1 MDFLK
6 NVLGQLLNPRS
17 RLERLYR
24 SEPQAGTDAAGTEAS
39 DRVPPIPRG
48 RLRPRHIVLN
58 FPLMI
63 GTALVAGLFLLAVFG
78 PLWAPKNPYMASAH
92 IVPHYDAQKGEYIR
106 PPLPPS
112 AEYPLGTDRWGNDLL
127 SLMMHG
133 ARNTL
138 VACAF
143 ITMVRIIVGLI
154 LGGMAGWNEGKTFD
168 QVMMAL
174 VVVITSVPIL
184 ISSMILIYALDIRKG
199 LPVFIIALSAIG
211 WAEIAQYIR
220 SEFLVL
226 RRAPYIEGARA
237 TGLTGFATA
246 VRHVLPNV
254 LPYLLVITFLE
265 MGAVMMLLGELGFIG
280 VFIGGGSRIPVAA
293 DLNDFDTYIPV
304 GIPDVPEWGAI
315 LAEGWRFLR
324 SKPFVVLPPALAFF
338 ISVVAFNTM
347 GEGLRRLIEQ
357 AGFSTG
363 FLLRKRM
370 VLVIAGLTLA
380 ALFIMNNTGPA
391 PWYQRAADAFNG
403 DLAYEH
409 IETLTGMAGRASGQ
423 PSGDQAAAYIAER
436 FEAYGLEAGRRGT
449 GFVHYLETR
458 VVRPLKQPYLA
469 LLDGD
474 GRPLQEF
481 RHQLEFGFVIDGH
494 GGDGDVT
501 APLTFVGFELEP
513 DQYNWESFKGL
524 DLRDRIVV
532 LMQGN
537 APPDFATE
545 ALIRGARGVLWTT
558 GDGRDDTRSQIQL
571 ADSGQRYLV
580 RPNIP
585 IYRIRPSV
593 ATALFAP
600 SEVALTDLLLH
611 DETVDQ
617 SGPGWFTKDQSAVVR
632 MALHLSE
639 PQEVEVPCVLGYKL
653 GSDYDLA
660 DQVVI
665 IFASYDGLGVDPDG
679 TLYPAANHN
688 ASSIGLLLEIARL
701 WQQQDLNARRSVVF
715 VAWGGGQLDDS
726 GAREYLNERSNYPS
740 LSTRGMGR
748 DFAPAVII
756 QPDYVGS
763 GGEELFIHPDSDQR
777 LSSLLRQTAA
787 EAGITVVS
795 EQETVLPYDQLVN
808 SRRTDWLHFTWS
820 DPDIPPDEDTLDRI
834 DPEKLQAIGEAFSL
848 TLTQIVRQTSY

>member
-1 MDFLK
+1 MDSLK

-17 RLERLYR
+17 RLERLFR
-24 SEPQAGTDAAGTEAS
+24 SEPKVGTDASES
-39 DRVPPIPRG
+39 VPLFTRG

-58 FPLMI
+58 FPLVI
-63 GTALVAGLFLLAVFG
+63 GTVLVVGLFLLAVFG
-78 PLWAPKNPYMASAH
+78 PLWAPKNPYIASAH
-92 IVPHYDAQKGEYIR
+92 IVPHYDFQQDEYIR

-143 ITMVRIIVGLI
+143 ITMVRIIIGLI
-154 LGGMAGWNEGKTFD
+154 LGGIAGWNEGRTFD
-168 QVMMAL
+168 QAVMAL

-211 WAEIAQYIR
+211 WAQIAQYIR

-237 TGLTGFATA
+237 TGLSGFATA
-246 VRHVLPNV
+246 VRHVLPHV
-254 LPYLLVITFLE
+254 LPYLLVIAFLE
-265 MGAVMMLLGELGFIG
+265 MGAVMTLLGELGFIG
-280 VFIGGGSRIPVAA
+280 VFIGGGSRIPVVT
-293 DLNDFDTYIPV
+293 DPNQFETYNPV
-304 GIPDVPEWGAI
+304 GIPDVPEWGVI
-315 LAEGWRFLR
+315 LAEGFRFLR

-347 GEGLRRLIEQ
+347 GEGLRRLIDQ

-380 ALFIMNNTGPA
+380 TLFIMNNTGPA
-391 PWYQRAADAFNG
+391 PWYQRVADAFNG

-409 IETLTGMAGRASGQ
+409 IEILTGMAGRAGGQ
-423 PSGDQAAAYIAER
+423 PGGDQAADYIAEKL
-436 FEAYGLEAGRRGT
+436 EAYGLEAGRRRT
-449 GFVHYLETR
+449 SFVHYLETR
-458 VVRPLKQPYLA
+458 VVRPLEQPYLA
-469 LLDGD
+469 LLDAN

-494 GGDGDVT
+494 GGGGDVT
-501 APLTFVGFELEP
+501 APLTFVGFEREP
-513 DQYNWESFKGL
+513 SQYHWESFKGL
-524 DLRDRIVV
+524 DLRDRVVV

-545 ALIRGARGVLWTT
+545 ALIRGARGVLWIT

-580 RPNIP
+580 QPNIP

-600 SEVALTDLLLH
+600 SEFALTDLLLH

-632 MALHLSE
+632 LALHLSE

-660 DQVVI
+660 DQVVV
-665 IFASYDGLGVDPDG
+665 IFASYDGLGLDPDG

-726 GAREYLNERSNYPS
+726 GAKEYLNNRSNYPS
-740 LSTRGMGR
+740 LSTRSMYR

-777 LSSLLRQTAA
+777 LASLLKQTAA

-795 EQETVLPYDQLVN
+795 EQETVLPHDQLVN
-808 SRRTDWLHFTWS
+808 SRRTDWLYFTWS
-820 DPDIPPDEDTLDRI
+820 DPDVPPDQDTLDRI
-834 DPEKLQAIGEAFSL
+834 DPDKLQAVGEAFSL
-848 TLTQIVRQTSY
+848 TLTQIVRQTNY

>member
-1 MDFLK
+1 MEFLK

-17 RLERLYR
+17 HLERLYR
-24 SEPQAGTDAAGTEAS
+24 SDLEAGADTTS
-39 DRVPPIPRG
+39 SVPIVTRG
-48 RLRPRHIVLN
+48 RLRPRHIVRN
-58 FPLMI
+58 FPLLI

-78 PLWAPKNPYMASAH
+78 PLWAPKNPYIASAH
-92 IVPHYDAQKGEYIR
+92 IVPHYDFQQDEYIR

-112 AEYPLGTDRWGNDLL
+112 DEYPLGTDRWGNDLL

-143 ITMVRIIVGLI
+143 ITMVRILVGLI
-154 LGGMAGWNEGKTFD
+154 LGGVAGWNEGKTFD
-168 QVMMAL
+168 QAVMAL

-199 LPVFIIALSAIG
+199 LPVFIIALSVIG

-226 RRAPYIEGARA
+226 RRAPFIEGARA
-237 TGLTGFATA
+237 TGLSGFATA

-280 VFIGGGSRIPVAA
+280 VFIGGGSRIPVVTDPL
-293 DLNDFDTYIPV
+293 DLGSYDLV
-304 GIPDVPEWGAI
+304 GIPDVPEWGVI
-315 LAEGWRFLR
+315 LAEGFRFLR
-324 SKPFVVLPPALAFF
+324 YKPFVVLPPALAFF

-347 GEGLRRLIEQ
+347 GEGLRRLINQ

-380 ALFIMNNTGPA
+380 TLFIMNNTGPA
-391 PWYQRAADAFNG
+391 PWYQRVADAFSG
-403 DLAYEH
+403 DQAYEH
-409 IETLTGMAGRASGQ
+409 IEILAEMEGRASGQ
-423 PSGDQAAAYIAER
+423 PSGDRAAAYIAEK
-436 FEAYGLEAGRRGT
+436 FEAYGLEPGRRRT
-449 GFVHYLETR
+449 SYIDYLETR
-458 VVRPLKQPYLA
+458 VVRPLEQPYLA
-469 LLDGD
+469 LLDSE

-494 GGDGDVT
+494 GGSGDVT

-513 DQYNWESFKGL
+513 GQYNWESFKGL
-524 DLRDRIVV
+524 DLRDRVVV

-545 ALIRGARGVLWTT
+545 ALIRGARGVLWIA
-558 GDGRDDTRSQIQL
+558 GDGRDDIRSQIQL
-571 ADSGQRYLV
+571 ADSDQRYLV
-580 RPNIP
+580 QPNIP
-585 IYRIRPSV
+585 IYRVRPSV
-593 ATALFAP
+593 AAALFAP
-600 SEVALTDLLLH
+600 SGVALTELLLH
-611 DETVDQ
+611 DEAVDQ
-617 SGPGWFTKDQSAVVR
+617 SGPGWFTKDQSATVR
-632 MALHLSE
+632 LALHLSE
-639 PQEVEVPCVLGYKL
+639 PQDIEVPCVLGHKL
-653 GSDYDLA
+653 GSDYDLG
-660 DQVVI
+660 DQVVVV
-665 IFASYDGLGVDPDG
+665 FASYDGLGLDPDG

-701 WQQQDLNARRSVVF
+701 WQQQELNARRSVVF

-726 GAREYLNERSNYPS
+726 GAREYLNNRNNYPS
-740 LSTRGMGR
+740 LSARSMYR
-748 DFAPAVII
+748 DFAPAVIV
-756 QPDYVGS
+756 QPDYVGA
-763 GGEELFIHPDSDQR
+763 GGEALFIHPDSDQR
-777 LSSLLRQTAA
+777 LSSLLKETAT
-787 EAGITVVS
+787 EAGLTVVS
-795 EQETVLPYDQLVN
+795 EQETVLPHDQLVN

-820 DPDIPPDEDTLDRI
+820 DPDIPPDQDTLDHI
-834 DPEKLQAIGEAFSL
+834 DPTKLQAVGEALSL
-848 TLTQIVRQTSY
+848 ALTQIVRQANY